1 MKRSHL
7 LAAALLLLAP
17 GAAAAQVGGLVGGG
31 LSSPI
36 GDFGDVASSGYHAR
50 LGVQVGVPTLPV
62 AIRLD
67 GDYHRFGE
75 ADPALDPT
83 SILGGALGVVFELPG
98 VGLSPYFLL
107 GAGRYRVDAGPA
119 GLSEA
124 TQHNGFQVG
133 FGVALGTVGPGVTFE
148 LRLVRIDGDGG
159 ASSLVPISVAL
170 TL

>member
-1 MKRSHL
+1 M
-7 LAAALLLLAP
+7 
-17 GAAAAQVGGLVGGG
+17 GAG

-50 LGVQVGVPTLPV
+50 LAVQAGVPTLPV

-67 GDYHRFGE
+67 GDYHRLGE
-75 ADPALDPT
+75 ASEAFDPT
-83 SILGGALGVVFELPG
+83 SILGGALGVVFTLPA

-107 GAGRYRVDAGPA
+107 GVGRYRVDSGPA
-119 GLSEA
+119 GLSEP
-124 TQHNGFQVG
+124 TQHNGFQAG
-133 FGVALGTVGPGVTFE
+133 FGVALGTVGPRVTFE
-148 LRLVRIDGDGG
+148 LRLVRISGDAG